1 MAKHNISKEVRNA
14 LHKDIVEGN
23 GLTLTQIAEKNN
35 VEYGVAMSVFS
46 SLRSMGI
53 VDRVGVVKTVNGTR
67 MSDGHVAPVKSFN
80 INDLTDDELRKRGL
94 ERFIKPEVK

>member
-1 MAKHNISKEVRNA
+1 MARYDISKEVRNA

-53 VDRVGVVKTVNGTR
+53 VDRVGVVKTVNGNR

-80 INDLTDDELRKRGL
+80 INDLSNEELDRMGL
-94 ERFIKPEVK
+94 GRFKKDA